1 VVPVLFTDNEID
13 AELAKGA
20 LESEGIAAQ
29 VRFSARAGYP
39 RYAAGYGGFGVRAP
53 WSTYEVLVAEDR
65 ADDAR
70 EILAVMPERATARPG
85 RWRVWLFRA
94 FTIFVLVTFLCG
106 ALQQL
111 RLLF

>member
-1 VVPVLFTDNEID
+1 MVPVLFTDNEID

-53 WSTYEVLVAEDR
+53 WSTYEVLVETDR
-65 ADDAR
+65 AEEAR
-70 EILAVMPERATARPG
+70 AILKFVPERPAARPG
-85 RWRVWLFRA
+85 RWRLWLFRA
-94 FTIFVLVTFLCG
+94 FTIFVLVTFLYG
-106 ALQQL
+106 ALLQL
-111 RLLF
+111 RQLF

>member
-1 VVPVLFTDNEID
+1 MVPVHFTDNEID

-20 LESEGIAAQ
+20 LESEGIPAR

-39 RYAAGYGGFGVRAP
+39 RYAAGYGGFGMRAP
-53 WSTYEVLVAEDR
+53 WSTYEVLVDEDH
-65 ADDAR
+65 ADEAR
-70 EILAVMPERATARPG
+70 ELLRAQAKTEAHPG
-85 RWRVWLFRA
+85 RWRLWLFRA
-94 FTIFVLVTFLCG
+94 FTFFVIATFLYG